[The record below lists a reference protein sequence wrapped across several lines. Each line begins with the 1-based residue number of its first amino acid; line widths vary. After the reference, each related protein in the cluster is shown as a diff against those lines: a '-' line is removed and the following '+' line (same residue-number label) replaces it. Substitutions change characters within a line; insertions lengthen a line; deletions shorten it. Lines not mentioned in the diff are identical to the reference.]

1 MTLCQ
6 VEGLAM
12 DNAGTA
18 ISRHPEK
25 HAGVVPWTRP
35 AFLAIGVTLFV
46 LLTFWGARI
55 AVPLPGTP
63 VPATLQTLPVLMA
76 GLFLGAGPGCL
87 SQIIYVA
94 LGFAGAP
101 VFALPGAGPAYLLGP
116 TGGYLAGFIAAAF
129 IVGRVASG
137 AGAGLTRR
145 LGALL
150 FGLVAIHL
158 CGFAGLLPHVA
169 GDAGT
174 AWRAGVLP
182 FALFDAAKVVGALAL
197 HASWLALMRR
207 FEWRTGS
214 RS

>member
-1 MTLCQ
+1 M
-6 VEGLAM
+6 
-12 DNAGTA
+12 NHAGTA

-25 HAGVVPWTRP
+25 HVAVVPLSRP
-35 AFLAIGVTLFV
+35 V
-46 LLTFWGARI
+46 LLAVGVAVFVVLTCLGARVS
-55 AVPLPGTP
+55 VPLPGTP

-94 LGFAGAP
+94 LGLGGVP

-129 IVGRVASG
+129 FVGKVA
-137 AGAGLTRR
+137 AVEGAGLRRR

-150 FGLVAIHL
+150 LGLAIIHL
-158 CGFAGLLPHVA
+158 CGFAGLLPYVA
-169 GDAGT
+169 GNAGT
-174 AWRAGVLP
+174 ALRAGVLP
-182 FALFDAAKVVGALAL
+182 FALFDLAKIVGALAL
-197 HASWLALMRR
+197 HSGWLALVRR
-207 FEWRTGS
+207 FESGWRTDS